1 MPPVAP
7 PLASPA
13 VAAQEFEQQAV
24 IWLAISLGS
33 SLFCVSLCLG
43 IIGAIF
49 CYLAIKSAK
58 QGLLADAEEKL
69 KWGKIVTLVGSVLGI
84 FSTTLALIF
93 R

>member
-1 MPPVAP
+1 MRAEAP

-13 VAAQEFEQQAV
+13 IAAQDFEQQAV
-24 IWLAISLGS
+24 VWLAISLAS
-33 SLFCVSLCLG
+33 SVFCVSLCLG

-49 CYLAIKSAK
+49 CYLALKAAK
-58 QGLLADAEEKL
+58 QGLMADAEDKL

-84 FSTTLALIF
+84 LSTTLALIF